1 METIF
6 HRVSIRK
13 FEDRPVEAE
22 KMERLLRAAMAA
34 PSAGNQQPWE
44 FYVVSDKTLI
54 CALSQATPYAHCA
67 KNASVVVVPCF
78 RKECWAP
85 SCSLLDLSAATENLL
100 LEADYLGLGAVWM
113 GVAPQETLMQR
124 VREVLALPEHLQPFA
139 LVPCGYPAERREW
152 KDRYDPSRVHYL
164 PGKEET
170 ECTR

>member
-13 FEDRPVEAE
+13 FEDKPVEAE
-22 KMERLLRAAMAA
+22 KMEWLLRAAMAA

-44 FYVVSDKTLI
+44 FYVVSDKALI
-54 CALSQATPYAHCA
+54 RALSEATPYAGSA
-67 KNASVVVVPCF
+67 KNAPVVIVPCF

-113 GVAPQETLMQR
+113 GVAPQEGLMQR
-124 VREVLALPEHLQPFA
+124 VWEILELPNHLQPFA
-139 LVPCGYPAERREW
+139 LVPCGYPAEHRQW
-152 KDRYDPSRVHYL
+152 KDRFDPSRVHYL
-164 PGKEET
+164 LGKEEMQ
-170 ECTR
+170 